1 MKSPV
6 STMSRV
12 AASVSRCRSLSGP
25 FITTS
30 PFRTWTSNMIYFSA
44 VGMVN
49 ALGHSLAEIAA
60 NLNAGHAPGMQMN
73 SQFLTSKRPIW
84 VGNVTADLPLVP
96 DEFVVHR
103 SRNNQ
108 LLLAAVAQVEQPVQQ
123 AIAQYGRHRVAV
135 ILGTSTSGIA
145 EGEAAVSHHQRTGEL
160 PQGYHYQQQELG
172 DPAQFLAAY
181 LGTDG
186 PAYTLSTACSSSARA
201 IISGQ
206 RLIASGMADVALVG
220 GADSLCRMAI
230 NGFNSLD
237 SLSAGRC
244 TPFAK
249 DRDGINIGEASA
261 LLLLT
266 REPAGVALLG
276 FGESSDAW
284 HMSAPHPQGE
294 GAERAMR
301 MALHQAGLMPS
312 DVGYINL
319 HGTATPLNDSVEAGV
334 IERIF
339 GDRVPC
345 SSTKHLTGHTLGAA
359 GATEAALS
367 WLMLTRNLSIPV
379 QDFSQYE
386 RDVSLP
392 EIGLIQTPQWLRK
405 PVILSNSFAFG
416 GNNACI
422 LLGRLS

>member
-1 MKSPV
+1 
-6 STMSRV
+6 
-12 AASVSRCRSLSGP
+12 
-25 FITTS
+25 
-30 PFRTWTSNMIYFSA
+30 MIFLSA

-49 ALGHSLAEIAA
+49 ALGNNPDEVAA
-60 NLNAGHAPGMQMN
+60 NLALAHAPGFQR
-73 SQFLTSKRPIW
+73 QFGWLTDQTPVW
-84 VGNVTADLPLVP
+84 VGQVTGELPSVP
-96 DEFVVHR
+96 THLPEHN

-108 LLLAAVAQVEQPVQQ
+108 LLLAALAQIEPEVSAVVAR
-123 AIAQYGRHRVAV
+123 YGSQRVAV
-135 ILGTSTSGIA
+135 IMGTSTSGIS
-145 EGEAAVSHHQRTGEL
+145 EGEAAVRHHHLHGEL
-160 PQGYHYQQQELG
+160 PEQYHYQQQELG
-172 DPAQFLAAY
+172 DPAQFLQRY
-181 LGTDG
+181 LGLSG
-186 PAYTLSTACSSSARA
+186 PAYTVSTACSSSARA

-206 RLIASGMADVALVG
+206 RLITAGLVDAALVG

-230 NGFNSLD
+230 NGFHSLD

-249 DRDGINIGEASA
+249 GRDGINIGEASA

-266 REPAGVALLG
+266 REPGDIALLG

-301 MALHQAGLMPS
+301 MALQQAALAPS

-334 IERIF
+334 VDRLF

-367 WLMLTRNLSIPV
+367 WLILTRDLNVPL